1 MGRRGEV
8 LERLRHPTEAL
19 PHDLGTMVRT
29 VVGVG
34 LLIPALFLVSALVF
48 LLAVLKVPRRFID
61 RCYTGFADLGILVG
75 GTRLEIHGLEHVRP
89 RTSYVVVANHESDW
103 DPVVLFSALRTLSMR
118 AVIKEEMMR
127 VPVLGRALA
136 LTGNVRVTRT
146 QSAADVERLRAI
158 MQERP
163 PDVSILFYAEGT
175 RSRDGSLRT
184 FKKGPFVAA
193 IASGLPILPVAT
205 AGDRAA
211 AARPG
216 RRLRRRA
223 DRRAGARLRRP
234 GRAARAVLRRGAPAP
249 RRSAATPA
257 RSGRGARRHRLNG
270 PLHARSAFP
279 TPHTA
284 FPAP

>member
-8 LERLRHPTEAL
+8 LERLRHPTEAF

-75 GTRLEIHGLEHVRP
+75 GTRLDVHGLEHVRP
-89 RTSYVVVANHESDW
+89 GTSYVVVANHESDW

-175 RSRDGSLRT
+175 RSRDGSLGT

-205 AGDRAA
+205 AGTYRIW
-211 AARPG
+211 P
-216 RRLRRRA
+216 
-223 DRRAGARLRRP
+223 P
-234 GRAARAVLRRGAPAP
+234 VTVQLRRGPVAVCVGEPIDVLGLGFDDRDAL
-249 RRSAATPA
+249 RERCFAAVHRLRAEA
-257 RSGRGARRHRLNG
+257 RQRLRGAG
-270 PLHARSAFP
+270 VEPGGID
-279 TPHTA
+279 
-284 FPAP
+284 